1 MSIMFPTIFALGI
14 KGLGAEKKTG
24 SSYMVMAIVGGALI
38 PLALTFL
45 GQHYGMQFAYI
56 VPLICFLVVAFYGFK
71 GYRVKHIPAEA

>member
-14 KGLGAEKKTG
+14 KGLGDETKTG

-38 PLALTFL
+38 PVALTFL

-56 VPLICFLVVAFYGFK
+56 IPLICFLVVALYGIR
-71 GYRVKHIPAEA
+71 GYRIKAIPVHA